1 MGRVPPSNTL
11 VFLAERHYQ
20 LLMSAE
26 QSESSDEI
34 LVERTL
40 AGDDSAYAAL
50 ARRHR
55 GKIAGMA
62 SRFAANSQDGEDLV
76 QEIFIQAWRKLGQ
89 FKGGAPFEH
98 WLSRIAVRKCYD
110 LLRARQRGRED
121 TVEPERWERMRE
133 LAQATDGPGTNG
145 PEPAD
150 ARELLNLAMARLGA
164 DEKLVITLLEL
175 EGRSVKEI
183 SAMSGWS
190 ESNVKVRAFRAR
202 NKLKGILEQLQ

>member
-1 MGRVPPSNTL
+1 
-11 VFLAERHYQ
+11 
-20 LLMSAE
+20 MSAE

-62 SRFAANSQDGEDLV
+62 SRFAAHPQDGEDLV

-110 LLRARQRGRED
+110 LLRARRRGRED

-133 LAQATDGPGTNG
+133 LAQATETAA

-164 DEKLVITLLEL
+164 DEKMVITLLEL

-202 NKLKGILEQLQ
+202 HKLKGILEQLQ